1 MSAINLTINGT
12 EIEVA
17 PGTTILEAAR
27 QLGIDI
33 PTFCYD
39 AELSPNGACRICLV
53 EVEKARTLVASCVAP
68 VAPGM
73 VVHTESERVV
83 SARKTV
89 LTLMVANHPLDCITC
104 QKTGECKLQDYC
116 YRYGVSDSDFGGE
129 VKELPYDD
137 TNAFFIR
144 DMNKCILCGVCVG
157 KCQDVVGAGAIDFT
171 KRGFVSNVGPAYEDR
186 IEDSTCVF
194 CGLCID
200 SCPVG
205 ALTPK
210 YMLGRGR
217 PWEVD
222 KIETICPYCSIGCN
236 INLHVK
242 DNEVIE
248 VTSVENSP
256 VNRGHLCV
264 KGKFGWDYLKSGDR
278 LTSPLIKSNGVFV
291 EVSWGEAL
299 GYITNQIEE
308 IIDRYG
314 SEALMGLC
322 SPKSTNE
329 ESYLFQKLIRS
340 LGSNNVD
347 SYTRHCHA
355 PAIDGMMVAF
365 GSAALT
371 NSIEELA
378 STDAVF
384 VIAADPVESHP
395 IIGYR
400 IREAVRKGADLIVAD
415 PELIGLT
422 DLAEHYLHLKAGSEI
437 TLVNAMAKV
446 ILEESLQDQAFI
458 DKRTEGFVQFKQSLA
473 EYTPQAV
480 AEKTGLSEGEI
491 RKAARAFA
499 AAEKA
504 AIVSTVGMEH
514 AAGHE
519 KLVLALANLALLTGN
534 LGKESAGLYLPYGEN
549 NLQGVSDMGALPA
562 VLTGYQH
569 LKEKAVREKFNRAW
583 GIEIGQQPG
592 ISAADVFEGN
602 KKDQIKAM
610 LILDE
615 NPVSCLGGDDSDAAA
630 ILKNLD
636 FLVVQDIFMTETAS
650 LADVVLPAAAFAE
663 QQGTYTN
670 TERRVQ
676 LSYPA
681 VTVPGNAYPGWAI
694 IAELAG
700 WLGLEWDY
708 NDPGEVFAEMSALTP
723 QYAGIS
729 YERLI
734 EDGSL
739 QWPCPSG
746 NHPGTLYLYEG
757 RFGRGLG
764 LFSAVKDEAAPEH
777 KKKLPVTGALY
788 HHACQC
794 QSVNMSK
801 RSVISNFVKT
811 NRGDQG

>member
-1 MSAINLTINGT
+1 MSAINLIIDGT

-39 AELSPNGACRICLV
+39 AELPPNGACRICLV
-53 EVEKARTLVASCVAP
+53 EVEKARALVASCVAP

-73 VVHTESERVV
+73 VIHTESERVV
-83 SARKTV
+83 SARRAV

-129 VKELPYDD
+129 VKELPHDS
-137 TNAFFIR
+137 TNVFFIR

-171 KRGFVSNVGPAYEDR
+171 RRGFGANVGPAYEDR

-205 ALTPK
+205 ALIPK
-210 YMLGRGR
+210 YSLGRGR
-217 PWEVD
+217 PWEVE
-222 KIETICPYCSIGCN
+222 KNETVCPYCSVGCN
-236 INLHVK
+236 INLHTK

-248 VTSVENSP
+248 VTPVEENP

-264 KGKFGWDYLKSGDR
+264 KGKFGWDYLKSSDR
-278 LTSPLIKSNGVFV
+278 LTRPLVKSNGVFV
-291 EVSWGEAL
+291 EVSWSEAL
-299 GYITNQIEE
+299 SYIADQIDEV
-308 IIDRYG
+308 INLYG
-314 SEALMGLC
+314 SDALMGLC

-329 ESYLFQKLIRS
+329 EGYLLQKLIRS
-340 LGSNNVD
+340 LGTNNID

-355 PAIDGMMVAF
+355 PAVDGMMEAF

-384 VIAADPVESHP
+384 VIAADPAESHP
-395 IIGYR
+395 VIGYR

-415 PELIGLT
+415 PDLIGLT
-422 DLAEHYLHLKAGSEI
+422 DLAQHYLPLKAGSEI
-437 TLVNAMAKV
+437 ELVNAMANV
-446 ILEESLQDQAFI
+446 ILEEGLQDQVFI
-458 DKRTEGFVQFKQSLA
+458 DNRTEGFAGFEKVLA
-473 EYTPQAV
+473 NYTPQSV
-480 AEKTGLSEGEI
+480 AEKTGLSEEEI
-491 RKAARAFA
+491 RKAARAYA
-499 AAEKA
+499 VAEKA
-504 AIVSTVGMEH
+504 AIVSTVGIDH
-514 AAGHE
+514 AAGNE

-534 LGKESAGLYLPYGEN
+534 LGKKSSGLYLPYGEN

-583 GIEIGQQPG
+583 GVEIADKPG
-592 ISAADVFEGN
+592 ISAADVFEGD
-602 KKDQIKAM
+602 KKSQIKAM
-610 LILDE
+610 FVLDE
-615 NPVSCLGGDDSDAAA
+615 NPVSCLGGDDSGAAA
-630 ILKNLD
+630 FLNNLN
-636 FLVVQDIFMTETAS
+636 FLVVLDIFMTETAA

-663 QQGTYTN
+663 QRGTYTN

-681 VTVPGNAYPGWAI
+681 VEAPGEAYPGWAI
-694 IAELAG
+694 ISELAS
-700 WLGLEWDY
+700 WLGLNWNYDE
-708 NDPGEVFAEMSALTP
+708 PGDVFAEMAALTP
-723 QYAGIS
+723 QYTGIS
-729 YERLI
+729 YDRLI
-734 EDGSL
+734 EEGSL
-739 QWPCPSG
+739 QWPCPAED
-746 NHPGTLYLYEG
+746 HPGTPYLYEG

-764 LFSAVKDEAAPEH
+764 LFSAVESEAAL
-777 KKKLPVTGALY
+777 KRDLQLPLAGALS

-801 RSVISNFVKT
+801 RSIISNFVKA
-811 NRGDQG
+811 NRR